1 MVTAGLP
8 YQPSSLEMNV
18 PPNVIE
24 RILPAILWCLLAK
37 ELGSL
42 LVVHPRR
49 LHQRILFLHQDD
61 ILPSTTLTRLILLIQ
76 RIHPIR
82 RHP

>member
-8 YQPSSLEMNV
+8 YQPSSLKMNV
-18 PPNVIE
+18 PPNVIK
-24 RILPAILWCLLAK
+24 RILPAILWRLLAK

-49 LHQRILFLHQDD
+49 LHQRILSLHQDD
-61 ILPSTTLTRLILLIQ
+61 ILLSKTLTRLILIIQ

-82 RHP
+82 RLP